1 MQQRFPLPGGSLT
14 CRADDTC
21 AELCL
26 ELSPAH
32 EGRWRGFV
40 LGRSGGM
47 ELGPLGPEDGCL
59 RLRRSVPL
67 AKLRAHGCWP
77 ITGGRIEPVREAGPT
92 RETAPTQGAVPPTR
106 EHTPAPSAAHPA
118 GRARPT
124 AADGTVVLGADGW
137 RLSFPFDPRRPF
149 PLPALFCCAAVAEG
163 RVVFRF
169 AADGTPL
176 IARPP

>member
-26 ELSPAH
+26 ELRPAH

-77 ITGGRIEPVREAGPT
+77 ITGGRIEPVREAAPARETAPT
-92 RETAPTQGAVPPTR
+92 RETAPVRESAPPPR
-106 EHTPAPSAAHPA
+106 AH
-118 GRARPT
+118 GGRPT

>member
-14 CRADDTC
+14 CRADDTH

-26 ELSPAH
+26 ELRPAH

-40 LGRSGGM
+40 LGHGGGM

-77 ITGGRIEPVREAGPT
+77 ITGGRIEPVREAVPA
-92 RETAPTQGAVPPTR
+92 RESAPVGQTAPPKGSAPGPRDRPDGAVL
-106 EHTPAPSAAHPA
+106 
-118 GRARPT
+118 
-124 AADGTVVLGADGW
+124 LGADGW

-176 IARPP
+176 IARPR

>member
-26 ELSPAH
+26 ELRPAH

-77 ITGGRIEPVREAGPT
+77 ITGGRIEPVREAAPA
-92 RETAPTQGAVPPTR
+92 RETAPNREAGPARESAPPPR
-106 EHTPAPSAAHPA
+106 DRPRAAHG
-118 GRARPT
+118 GRP
-124 AADGTVVLGADGW
+124 AADGTVILGADGW